1 MLRFA
6 VRGKRGVAA
15 AAGLAT
21 RASIAADTTAGRWDE
36 FLGTGSRPA
45 VETTTI
51 ACVAL
56 SGMPYPQY
64 AESRVL
70 TPDPESCTSQTH
82 RWVEFFFF
90 CFVFFLD
97 EYVFLLSSPSAT
109 NRTLEALDAILKPH
123 ANCRIARLSNFER
136 WIRAHPSF
144 SGAAAEAAV
153 AAAVA
158 DRGARCSESSPFPPV
173 NIDGC
178 CGVCSHL

>member
-1 MLRFA
+1 LRFEESEQLQLPR
-6 VRGKRGVAA
+6 VLRRGPPSLRTPPP
-15 AAGLAT
+15 AAGTSFSA
-21 RASIAADTTAGRWDE
+21 RARARRSKRRP
-36 FLGTGSRPA
+36 SRAWPCPA
-45 VETTTI
+45 CRI
-51 ACVAL
+51 
-56 SGMPYPQY
+56 PQY

-70 TPDPESCTSQTH
+70 TPDPESCTSQTR
-82 RWVEFFFF
+82 RWVAFFFF

-97 EYVFLLSSPSAT
+97 EYMFLLLSPRAT